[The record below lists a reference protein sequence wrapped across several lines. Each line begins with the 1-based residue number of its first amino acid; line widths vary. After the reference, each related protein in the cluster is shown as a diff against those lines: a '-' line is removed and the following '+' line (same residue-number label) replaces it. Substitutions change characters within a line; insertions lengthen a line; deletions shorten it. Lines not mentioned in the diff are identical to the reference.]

1 MNDEE
6 YGHRVLRPLD
16 EEPDAPSRVDVTAA
30 VVTGTRRRRRQ
41 RLAVTAAAAAVGLAA
56 VSIPVVL
63 SQAAQVTPDTAG
75 RPSTSAKPSSSPKPK
90 YDRTVS
96 VAFPTSCTGEALP
109 VPGGG
114 QSHASALDPTGRYA
128 TYRTY
133 SAGRQ
138 PIIWREGVVTKVG
151 KPGDDDSLSSINSNG
166 VAVGQVWKNGGPSA
180 VVAIG
185 DRSTVL
191 PGGKGRD
198 ARAINDFG
206 VIVGGSAA
214 EDAPVRWDS
223 PTSKPTKLPLPKGV
237 QYGQAYDVDF
247 DGTIVGYIETPAG
260 AAAAGLKEAA
270 EPSRGTNAAGV
281 RGERVAYLWPTKGP
295 GRVLERPVMPDGETA
310 DYYDARGIS
319 NGWVVGYASSTK
331 GTRANVGVRWD
342 LVTGKAE
349 VLPELQ
355 WSNGINAHGWVAGM
369 AKDQHAVLT
378 DGTRVV
384 RLPDVFPFPKEYGMN
399 WAEAVS
405 DDGRT
410 LVGNVD
416 DGAREGLQQAVLWRC
431 S

>member
-6 YGHRVLRPLD
+6 YGRRILRPLD

-30 VVTGTRRRRRQ
+30 VVAGTRRRRRQ

-56 VSIPVVL
+56 ASIPVVL
-63 SQAAQVTPDTAG
+63 SQAAEVAPDTAG
-75 RPSTSAKPSSSPKPK
+75 RPSASAKPSPSPKPK

-138 PIIWREGVVTKVG
+138 PIIWHEGVVTKVG
-151 KPGDDDSLSSINSNG
+151 KPGDDDSLGSINSNG
-166 VAVGQVWKNGGPSA
+166 VAVGQVWKNGGPTA
-180 VVAIG
+180 VVAVG

-198 ARAINDFG
+198 ARAINEFG
-206 VIVGGSAA
+206 VIVGGSAY

-223 PTSKPTKLPLPKGV
+223 PTSQPTKLPLPKDVKRGH
-237 QYGQAYDVDF
+237 AYDVDS
-247 DGTIVGYIETPAG
+247 DGTVVGYVELPG
-260 AAAAGLKEAA
+260 EA
-270 EPSRGTNAAGV
+270 TDDMKAAGV
-281 RGERVAYLWPTKGP
+281 RAERVAYLWPVKGP
-295 GRVLERPVMPDGETA
+295 GRVLERPVLPGGVPA

-319 NGWVVGYASSTK
+319 NGWVVGYASSPK
-331 GTRANVGVRWD
+331 AAGTPVGVRWD

-349 VLPELQ
+349 VLPELE
-355 WSNGINAHGWVAGM
+355 WSNGVNAHGWVAGM
-369 AKDQHAVLT
+369 GRDQHAVLT
-378 DGTRVV
+378 DGTRTV
-384 RLPDVFPFPKEYGMN
+384 RLPDVFPFPEHGMN
-399 WAEAVS
+399 FAQAVS

-410 LVGNVD
+410 VVGNVD
-416 DGAREGLQQAVLWRC
+416 DGTRDGLQQAVLWRC

>member
-6 YGHRVLRPLD
+6 YGPRILRPLD
-16 EEPDAPSRVDVTAA
+16 EEPDAPSRVDVAAA
-30 VVTGTRRRRRQ
+30 VAAGTRRRRRQ
-41 RLAVTAAAAAVGLAA
+41 RIAVTAAAAAVGLAA
-56 VSIPVVL
+56 ASIPVVL
-63 SQAAQVTPDTAG
+63 SQAAQVTPDAAG
-75 RPSTSAKPSSSPKPK
+75 RPSASATAGKPPKPK

-96 VAFPTSCTGEALP
+96 AAFPTSCTGEALP

-138 PIIWREGVVTKVG
+138 PIIWHDGVVTKVG
-151 KPGDDDSLSSINSNG
+151 KPGDDDSLGSINSNG
-166 VAVGQVWKNGGPSA
+166 VAVGQVWQNGGPSA
-180 VVAIG
+180 VVAVG
-185 DRSTVL
+185 KTSKVL

-198 ARAINDFG
+198 ARAINDHG
-206 VIVGGSAA
+206 VIVGGSAD
-214 EDAPVRWDS
+214 ENAPVRWDS
-223 PTSKPTKLPLPKGV
+223 PTSQPVKLPLPKGV
-237 QYGQAYDVDF
+237 ERGQAYDVDF
-247 DGTIVGYIETPAG
+247 DGTIVGYIEVPG
-260 AAAAGLKEAA
+260 AADGSKESAD
-270 EPSRGTNAAGV
+270 PSGGANAAGV
-281 RGERVAYLWPTKGP
+281 RGGRVAYLWPAKGP
-295 GRVLERPVMPDGETA
+295 GRVLERPVMPDGEPA

-331 GTRANVGVRWD
+331 SERANAGVRWD

-355 WSNGINAHGWVAGM
+355 WSNGINVHGWVAGM

-378 DGTRVV
+378 DGTRTV

-416 DGAREGLQQAVLWRC
+416 DGTREGLQQAVLWRC